1 MSTVATL
8 ALYLAAAAR
17 IATVEKTARDSYV
30 SRDDQRITLLYGE
43 QVSAE
48 NLKVVGDH
56 SPVGIQRQIGG
67 GGPHDV
73 PSTAAIPLDLLHRAL
88 NLAVGLGGIK
98 RVRGIF
104 FVDRRDLVER
114 RCRMDEME
122 AAALAMEDAI
132 SMRCSGEPEIRAAA
146 DDAGRRF
153 RSVSGCL
160 CWFCLRH

>member
-1 MSTVATL
+1 VDIHAIGLEAEAMGRFDGRTDVA
-8 ALYLAAAAR
+8 
-17 IATVEKTARDSYV
+17 
-30 SRDDQRITLLYGE
+30 
-43 QVSAE
+43 AE
-48 NLKVVGDH
+48 IDEAGSL
-56 SPVGIQRQIGG
+56 RQ
-67 GGPHDV
+67 
-73 PSTAAIPLDLLHRAL
+73 TAIPLDLLHRAL

-122 AAALAMEDAI
+122 AAALATEDAI

-153 RSVSGCL
+153 RSVLGCL
-160 CWFCLRH
+160 CWFCL